1 MKRFFHTCK
10 YPLNYPKYCQ
20 NCVENFLGANISENF
35 TQALMVYKNTNLK
48 AKAAYKAIQRTKIET
63 SNLNKTTKIKL
74 IM

>member
-1 MKRFFHTCK
+1 
-10 YPLNYPKYCQ
+10 
-20 NCVENFLGANISENF
+20 
-35 TQALMVYKNTNLK
+35 MVYKNTNLK